1 MGTPDGPADSH
12 RRPEVFDGY
21 ARLLRDNGCTVTAAE
36 DTGRFPSYV
45 DLYLSMVDMQFGYD
59 VLRILGFNAD
69 LMRTIAGEF
78 GFMREL
84 AHAGKIAQ
92 GRFIAIRQRS
102 RRLAQR
108 LR

>member
-1 MGTPDGPADSH
+1 
-12 RRPEVFDGY
+12 
-21 ARLLRDNGCTVTAAE
+21 LRDNGCTVTAAE

-92 GRFIAIRQRS
+92 GRFIAIRN
-102 RRLAQR
+102 
-108 LR
+108 